1 VSVSPLRTGSSI
13 VGRLLG
19 NAVSES
25 LAFAAGVAVGPV
37 LGPPVQALKNSV
49 NEQYPYVPPD
59 AIVLSQGVAQ
69 GQVDPQQAAKWA
81 AQHGI
86 GQGAFDAL
94 VAIADVGP
102 AFALLLQTWRRGL
115 ITQAEFDTGLKRL
128 AIEQQWWP
136 SLHGLKDVLLSPA
149 ELANARQQGFLS
161 AQQAQDEAA
170 LQGITQQRADL
181 QYELAGLPPGI
192 ETALELLRR
201 GIIDDPTFVQIV
213 REGHTKTKYT
223 QDLLALKDRVLG
235 ATTWATLYLKGH
247 ITKQQMYDGGAAV
260 GESPANMDLLYL
272 SMGRP
277 AAPGQ
282 LWTAAARGIDGPLG
296 RPMDFAQFQTA
307 IAESDIRPE
316 YGPMLWAIR
325 YLYPSLFQLTRLVE
339 GGTIDVQTGADWATK
354 ARYAPE
360 VVQALTQAWQRG
372 SGTNKKG
379 LTKADLATEYEAG
392 LITTTEYVQ
401 GLEQIGYST
410 ADAQQLAEVS
420 DARRVRTARQQL
432 IGRARL
438 NYVGWK
444 IPRTEAQSG
453 LAAAGLAVPEQDELL
468 KLWDAE
474 RQINIHSLTEAQVVK
489 AYGDNLMDQPTA
501 AARLAALGLTQSDI
515 AIRLNL

>member
-1 VSVSPLRTGSSI
+1 MGVSPFSAAGSI

-37 LGPPVQALKNSV
+37 LGPPVQALKNTV
-49 NEQYPYVPPD
+49 NAQYPFVPPD
-59 AIVLSQGVAQ
+59 AIVLAQGVAQ
-69 GQVDPQQAAKWA
+69 GQVNAKQAATWA
-81 AQHGI
+81 SHHGLD
-86 GQGAFDAL
+86 QTAFDAL
-94 VAIADVGP
+94 VAISDVGP
-102 AFALLLQTWRRGL
+102 SFGLLLEAWRRGL
-115 ITQAEFDTGLKRL
+115 LSKAEFDTGLQRL
-128 AIEQQWWP
+128 AIETQWWP
-136 SLHGLKDVLLSPA
+136 ALESLKDVLLSPA
-149 ELANARQQGFLS
+149 ELANARQQGFITQ
-161 AQQAQDEAA
+161 QQAEDEAA
-170 LQGITQQRADL
+170 LQGITQARADI

-201 GIIDDPTFVQIV
+201 GIIDDPTFTQIV

-223 QDLLALKDRVLG
+223 SDLLALKDRVLG

-247 ITKQQMYDGGAAV
+247 VTQQQMYDGGALV
-260 GESPANMDLLYL
+260 GESPQNMDLLYL

-282 LWTAAARGIDGPLG
+282 LWTAAARGIDGPLN

-339 GGTIDVQTGADWATK
+339 GGTIDVATGTDWATK

-360 VVQALTQAWQRG
+360 VVAALAQAWQKG
-372 SGTNKKG
+372 SGTSKRG

-392 LITTTEYVQ
+392 LITPTQYQTD
-401 GLEQIGYST
+401 LEQIGYST
-410 ADAQQLAEVS
+410 ADAQALVGVS

-432 IGRARL
+432 VSRAHL
-438 NYVGWK
+438 NYIGWK
-444 IPRTEAQSG
+444 MPRTAAQ
-453 LAAAGLAVPEQDELL
+453 AGLQAANLTQQEQTELL
-468 KLWDAE
+468 ALWDAE
-474 RQINIHSLTEAQVVK
+474 RNINVHSLSEAQVVK
-489 AYGDNLMDQPTA
+489 AYGDSLMDQSTA